1 MLYPVPEV
9 KATAVKAKAQPN
21 QPAKEEKGTTARAVR
36 ECLARSNTAEIAA
49 VPAEEAVA
57 IPEEIEE
64 APESKRKSR
73 KTSKETPQ
81 APAAAATSEKTP
93 ETEKKTTKRKT
104 STGTTEAP
112 KALEKKAAEKKA
124 PEKKAPEKKA
134 PEKKEKKTCEEPP
147 KADEKKTSK
156 GQPEV
161 DPPEAEADDAESS
174 SEDTQEILLKE
185 QQVKAKREAHA
196 RFMRFRRSLS
206 SPKTPA
212 EIRAAGASAFRDHNK
227 LHLLLEQWSS
237 CSGVWRQSDFWIQLK
252 SKKRH
257 RKIGCRRWV
266 TKAELVGKLGS
277 QQAAQEIIECK
288 MMDPQV
294 RSEQVRANPDCHGK
308 ETEAGTAWVCLRTRY
323 LDMQKIDL

>member
-1 MLYPVPEV
+1 MLRYCFHSPSIIPLLASDSDATTVPASTPEARKMALQKVAEAKADKSSDTKDATAKSTAQLPRRLQSQALLEDPAGTEHLLKVKKSASSETMLYPVPEV

-206 SPKTPA
+206 S
-212 EIRAAGASAFRDHNK
+212 ASSR
-227 LHLLLEQWSS
+227 
-237 CSGVWRQSDFWIQLK
+237 
-252 SKKRH
+252 
-257 RKIGCRRWV
+257 
-266 TKAELVGKLGS
+266 S
-277 QQAAQEIIECK
+277 Q
-288 MMDPQV
+288 
-294 RSEQVRANPDCHGK
+294 
-308 ETEAGTAWVCLRTRY
+308 
-323 LDMQKIDL
+323 